1 MQVEID
7 GVIPPSLRLAADER
21 RHHAAILT
29 KQHPDALAAVLVRLS
44 RRHGLLEIAA
54 GSTQPQPIL
63 PPTVQGVLQAQS
75 LVFCQRVAGQPAQD
89 NIQLF
94 RPVFNA
100 CFHKR
105 SVFQIHHLP
114 RNANKS
120 AHGVDGSYFMCAL
133 LRLWSLLF
141 PVPQPGKKGFCP
153 PLKLSYP
160 VKFWGISVGAC
171 MVWPDCTGAA
181 GAAWEAP
188 GAWE

>member
-1 MQVEID
+1 MLSPLPCVLLLT
-7 GVIPPSLRLAADER
+7 S
-21 RHHAAILT
+21 AAIMPQFLPSSILT
-29 KQHPDALAAVLVRLS
+29 RL
-44 RRHGLLEIAA
+44 
-54 GSTQPQPIL
+54 P
-63 PPTVQGVLQAQS
+63 QS
-75 LVFCQRVAGQPAQD
+75 LFACPGDTAFLKSQPVLHSRSRYCLRQSKACCRHSRWSFVNVVAGQPAQD

-114 RNANKS
+114 RNAKKS